1 MVLGRKDIV
10 GAFVMSGV
18 TTADRLTWP
27 LKPPRLIS
35 SSCVMMFLSWRV
47 EYDPQSRVVKSGP
60 EIGDTVI
67 GITREW
73 EKEPIVAVIVRL

>member
-18 TTADRLTWP
+18 TVADRLTWP
-27 LKPPRLIS
+27 LKPPRLTM
-35 SSCVMMFLSWRV
+35 SSCIMMFLSWRV
-47 EYDPQSRVVKSGP
+47 EYDPQRRVVKSGP
-60 EIGDTVI
+60 DTGDTVT

-73 EKEPIVAVIVRL
+73 DTEPIVATTVRL